1 MNLDFLQNN
10 PELNNI
16 DPKKLEFLMNLASEN
31 PPTNTKDMANV
42 LMGAASNA
50 KKNNMEFTPDETD
63 LLIGLLKQNM
73 SPQEQKK
80 ADQILMLMKT
90 MRHK

>member
-31 PPTNTKDMANV
+31 PPTNTKDIANV
-42 LMGAASNA
+42 LMGAEYSAVCEVVFFQRAVGWCEAVWHSR
-50 KKNNMEFTPDETD
+50 MIRLEQTD
-63 LLIGLLKQNM
+63 
-73 SPQEQKK
+73 
-80 ADQILMLMKT
+80 
-90 MRHK
+90 